1 MPMHFKRPSPEQ
13 VPEFYRGYLER
24 LHDDDVLTLLELG
37 KRRMIALLQELLPVH
52 MQYSYAE
59 GKWTLGQVIRHVIDA
74 ERVFLYRAFTMGRF
88 DDSDLPAF
96 DENKWAESAKHNLEA
111 MKISELHH
119 EYLLVRNLTLHT
131 LKKMTREELF
141 FQGRVNGRRMCAND
155 LAFIIAGHEDHHLN
169 VLGERYLN
177 F

>member
-1 MPMHFKRPSPEQ
+1 MHFKRPLPEQ
-13 VPEFYRGYLER
+13 VPDFYKGYIER
-24 LHDDDVLTLLELG
+24 LPDGDLIPLLELG
-37 KRRMIALLQELLPVH
+37 KRRMMAMLRELIPAQVE
-52 MQYSYAE
+52 YSYAE

-96 DENKWAESAKHNLEA
+96 DQNKWAESSKHNMEA
-111 MKISELHH
+111 MRISELYH

-131 LKKMTREELF
+131 FKKMTREELF
-141 FQGRVNGRRMCAND
+141 FQGKVNGWKTCAND

-169 VLGERYLN
+169 VIGERYLD